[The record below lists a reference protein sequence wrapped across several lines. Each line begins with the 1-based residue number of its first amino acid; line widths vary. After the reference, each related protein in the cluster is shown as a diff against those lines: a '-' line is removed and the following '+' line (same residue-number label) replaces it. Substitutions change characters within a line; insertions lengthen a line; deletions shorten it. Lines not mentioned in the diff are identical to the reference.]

1 MGATVREKDR
11 AWWVFVHHHKKRWA
25 KRVGPGEQ
33 GRKEAKL
40 VAAKMQGKLAMGD
53 FGFLEK
59 LPQAPSL
66 ATVARQWEQTSGGFR
81 KRGTAITYH
90 HLLDRFLLKSDLANR
105 PITEITGEAIES
117 WWSDLLERKFSRVYL
132 GGIRMVAKAVFARAM
147 SLGIIQSNPVTRID
161 GRLGGAG
168 SGEVKGIEF
177 LSRTDVKAVLEAAER
192 LTPLS
197 YPALLVMATAG
208 LRLGEA
214 RGLQPADLDG
224 LKLYVRREFRRRYVD
239 SPKNGKARVVDV
251 PQFVASVLQRACET
265 RQLEALVSGVP
276 TKWLFP
282 GPGDQP
288 LGEDH
293 IRLALQKACVA
304 AGISPVRIHALR
316 HTYATLAVQAGVPLL
331 TVSRQLGHKSIA
343 ITADI
348 YVNAVPGETQ
358 AAADVFQ
365 ALLDPETQPDA
376 TPAQLTRRN

>member
-1 MGATVREKDR
+1 MGVTVREKDG
-11 AWWVFVHHHKKRWA
+11 AWWVFCHHQKTRKA
-25 KRVGPGEQ
+25 KRIGPGAA
-33 GRKEAKL
+33 GRKEAHQ
-40 VAAKMQGKLAMGD
+40 VAARFQGKLALGE
-53 FGFLEK
+53 FEFLK
-59 LPQAPSL
+59 TAPTAPTL
-66 ATVARQWEQTSGGFR
+66 AIVARQWEQASGGFR

-90 HLLDRFLLKSDLANR
+90 HLLDRFILKSDLATR

-117 WWSDLLERKFSRVYL
+117 WWSNLLEQKFSRVYL
-132 GGIRMVAKAVFARAM
+132 GGIRMVAKAVFARAL

-177 LSRTDVKAVLEAAER
+177 LSRTDVKAVLEAAAR
-192 LTPLS
+192 LSPAA
-197 YPALLVMATAG
+197 YPVLLVMATAG

-224 LKLYVRREFRRRYVD
+224 CKLSVRREYRRRYVD
-239 SPKNGKARVVDV
+239 SPKNGKSRLVDI
-251 PQFVASVLQRACET
+251 PQFTASALQRACED
-265 RQLEALVSGVP
+265 RQLESLVSGRP
-276 TKWLFP
+276 ANWLFN

-293 IRLALQKACVA
+293 IRLALQKACAA
-304 AGISPVRIHALR
+304 AGIAPVRIHALR

-348 YVNAVPGETQ
+348 YVNAVPGDTK

-365 ALLDPETQPDA
+365 ALLGTQPDA
-376 TPAQLTRRN
+376 TPAQLIPCN